1 MRVKSEDGKSGRF
14 VDRAVAPR
22 YETRP
27 NCDTTGGPLKSDDM
41 ANTINDGQGC

>member
-1 MRVKSEDGKSGRF
+1 MFRKRVESEDGKSGRF

-27 NCDTTGGPLKSDDM
+27 NRDTTGGLSERQY
-41 ANTINDGQGC
+41 GQHK